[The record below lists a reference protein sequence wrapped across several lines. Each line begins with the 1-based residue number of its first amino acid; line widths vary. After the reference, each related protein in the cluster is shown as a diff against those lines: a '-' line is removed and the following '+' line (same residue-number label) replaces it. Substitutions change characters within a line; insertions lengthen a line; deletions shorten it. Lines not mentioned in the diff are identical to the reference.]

1 MMSSSMEVRRQEG
14 SLAEEIKNLA
24 PHINSPVVSEKR
36 ILLLWIALKEYVDAY
51 FGSLAKPSS
60 SRTIRI
66 RPDHCLVANET
77 YKVNWEQR

>member
-36 ILLLWIALKEYVDAY
+36 ILWIALLEYLVAY

-66 RPDHCLVANET
+66 RSDHCLVANET